1 MEVSNWLAGNWLD
14 LAQTV
19 GIIGGLLFTA
29 HAIRRD
35 ERARQ
40 ITNLLAV
47 SEQSA
52 SIWTKLSERSQ
63 LSRILKM
70 DVDLSKQH
78 VSDEEWA
85 FIKTLLLHLDTVR
98 RATEAGL
105 FIKIEGLQS
114 DVRFFLSLP
123 IPKAVWEK
131 IKPFQDDDFVAFV
144 ENCLKEK

>member
-14 LAQTV
+14 LAQTL
-19 GIIGGLLFTA
+19 GIVGGLVFTA

-40 ITNLLAV
+40 ITNMLAV
-47 SEQSA
+47 SEQST
-52 SIWTKLSERSQ
+52 SIWNKLSERSQ
-63 LSRILKM
+63 LSRILKK
-70 DVDLSKQH
+70 DVDLSKQP

-85 FIKTLLLHLDTVR
+85 FVKTLLLHLDTVR
-98 RATEAGL
+98 RAMKAGL
-105 FIKIEGLQS
+105 FIKIKGLQS
-114 DVRFFLSLP
+114 DIRFFLSLP

-131 IKPFQDDDFVAFV
+131 IKPFQDGDFVAFV

>member
-1 MEVSNWLAGNWLD
+1 MD
-14 LAQTV
+14 LAQTL
-19 GIIGGLLFTA
+19 GIVGGLLFTA

-40 ITNLLAV
+40 ITNMLAV
-47 SEQSA
+47 SEQSN

-70 DVDLSKQH
+70 DADLSKQP

-85 FIKTLLLHLDTVR
+85 FVKTLLLHLDTVR
-98 RATEAGL
+98 RAMEAGL
-105 FIKIEGLQS
+105 FTEIKGLQS
-114 DVRFFLSLP
+114 DIRFFLSLP

-131 IKPFQDDDFVAFV
+131 IKPFQDSDFIAFV
-144 ENCLKEK
+144 ENCLHPKTSGLQ